1 MGNEGIKHR
10 PSLPELW
17 LRLIDDSVL
26 LVRSEFSTLWRD
38 VRTRLG
44 QAAGSIALVVIG
56 VMLVGMAF
64 LFLLTGM
71 LIWLSYLVGVVA
83 AALIAGAIAI
93 ILGGLTL
100 YVGLKRLQTGQPAEN
115 AADAVATGAAH
126 PDSNDAALASAAK
139 GD

>member
-1 MGNEGIKHR
+1 MREPGSSAR
-10 PSLPELW
+10 PTLPELW
-17 LRLIDDSVL
+17 LRLVDDSVL
-26 LVRSEFSTLWRD
+26 LARSELAVLWGD
-38 VRTRLG
+38 IRTRLA
-44 QAAGSIALVVIG
+44 QATSSIALIVIG

-71 LIWLSYLVGVVA
+71 LIWLSHLVGVVA

-100 YVGLKRLQTGQPAEN
+100 YIGLTRLQAGSAPGDAE
-115 AADAVATGAAH
+115 AARI
-126 PDSNDAALASAAK
+126 DSNDAALPSPAK

>member
-1 MGNEGIKHR
+1 MGNDGIKQR

-17 LRLIDDSVL
+17 LRLVDDSVL
-26 LVRSEFSTLWRD
+26 LVRSEFSTLWGD

-100 YVGLKRLQTGQPAEN
+100 YVGLKRLQTGQPAED
-115 AADAVATGAAH
+115 AAAAH
-126 PDSNDAALASAAK
+126 PDSNDAARTSAAK

>member
-1 MGNEGIKHR
+1 MGNDSIKHR

-17 LRLIDDSVL
+17 LRLVDDSVL
-26 LVRSEFSTLWRD
+26 LVRSEFSTLWGD
-38 VRTRLG
+38 VRNRLG

-71 LIWLSYLVGVVA
+71 LIWLSYLVGIVA

-100 YVGLKRLQTGQPAEN
+100 YVGLKRLQTGQPA
-115 AADAVATGAAH
+115 VATGAAH

>member
-1 MGNEGIKHR
+1 MGSEGIKQR
-10 PSLPELW
+10 ASLPELW
-17 LRLIDDSVL
+17 LRLVDDSVL
-26 LVRSEFSTLWRD
+26 LVRTEFRTLWGD

-83 AALIAGAIAI
+83 AALIAGAIAS

-100 YVGLKRLQTGQPAEN
+100 YVGLKRLQTGQPADN
-115 AADAVATGAAH
+115 ATTAQ
-126 PDSNDAALASAAK
+126 PDRNDATLASAAT

>member
-1 MGNEGIKHR
+1 MGNQVIKQR

-17 LRLIDDSVL
+17 LRLVDDSVVL
-26 LVRSEFSTLWRD
+26 ARSEFRTLWGD
-38 VRTRLG
+38 VRTRLS
-44 QAAGSIALVVIG
+44 QTAGSIALIVIG
-56 VMLVGMAF
+56 IMLFGLALM
-64 LFLLTGM
+64 FLLTGM

-100 YVGLKRLQTGQPAEN
+100 YVGLKRLQTGQPAG
-115 AADAVATGAAH
+115 DGKATRL
-126 PDSNDAALASAAK
+126 DSNDAALASAAK